1 MSNKEAVNWLIN
13 ILADIGKAEH
23 SDLWHYEQ
31 ALTEIKDMLES
42 AQLEERKESL
52 CKKVRALCEESKIE
66 FFFVGGGE
74 STWSVT
80 NNKHIK
86 KIVECHKAQLSQEDT
101 TKDTTTDLQ
110 PTCDDAISRKAVKDL
125 LIYNWDECCSACI
138 GEVEEMPPVT
148 QELLYR
154 GAISLDKQKILQA
167 GYEGREYDFY
177 IGGRLF
183 SIREKAQ

>member
-1 MSNKEAVNWLIN
+1 MDNREAVNWLTN
-13 ILADIGKAEH
+13 VLADIGKAEH
-23 SDLWHYEQ
+23 SDLWHYKQ

-101 TKDTTTDLQ
+101 TKDATSDLISRQ
-110 PTCDDAISRKAVKDL
+110 DAIRWIKT
-125 LIYNWDECCSACI
+125 ECNPYGKPTLDFESGRRVMKHLEQMPSAQP
-138 GEVEEMPPVT
+138 EPERTMEEFMYGQDMGNP
-148 QELLYR
+148 ED
-154 GAISLDKQKILQA
+154 GSL
-167 GYEGREYDFY
+167 
-177 IGGRLF
+177 
-183 SIREKAQ
+183 

>member
-13 ILADIGKAEH
+13 ISADIGKAEH

-31 ALTEIKDMLES
+31 ALTEIKNMLES
-42 AQLEERKESL
+42 AQ
-52 CKKVRALCEESKIE
+52 V
-66 FFFVGGGE
+66 
-74 STWSVT
+74 
-80 NNKHIK
+80 
-86 KIVECHKAQLSQEDT
+86 SQKGT
-101 TKDTTTDLQ
+101 TS
-110 PTCDDAISRKAVKDL
+110 DDAISRQSVKNL